1 MFEAPTDMAVTG
13 ERLGISLEATHE
25 LASLY
30 ANLESAIYDE
40 SGDFNDGVSLIRRT
54 RATMG
59 RMKRLISLLQDS
71 LGDSVVTDE
80 QVKEAF
86 NVM

>member
-1 MFEAPTDMAVTG
+1 MLNSLEMSVSG
-13 ERLGISLEATHE
+13 ERLDLSLEAAHE

-30 ANLESAIYDE
+30 DQIEAVMYDE
-40 SGDFNDGVSLIRRT
+40 SGDLNDGVSLIRRT
-54 RATMG
+54 RAMMG
-59 RMKRLISLLQDS
+59 RSKRPISLLQDS

-86 NVM
+86 NLM